1 MENIGAK
8 LLPFYVVADVSYS
21 MSGKKIAAANQ
32 ILPKTVD
39 ALAQNPILSDKV
51 RIGLVDFADDARVQL
66 PLCDV
71 LEPTLTIPTLRVRG
85 GTSYA
90 AAFRLLRA
98 EIAANI
104 KQLKGDGYLVHRPAV
119 FFLSD
124 GQPTDKDSVWRTA
137 FSDLVGETAYPN
149 FIPFGVENADGN
161 TLQALIHPSSGDK
174 QMRMFLMN
182 KGEDAAQAITSMAE
196 IMISSV
202 IESGHS
208 MSQGKSGVLLPD
220 KDDLPPGV
228 TTYAAS
234 DDDFV

>member
-8 LLPFYVVADVSYS
+8 LLPFYVVTDVSYS
-21 MSGKKIAAANQ
+21 MSGRKIAAANQ
-32 ILPKTVD
+32 ILPKVVD

-51 RIGLVDFADDARVQL
+51 RIGLIDFSDDARVQL

-71 LEPTLTIPTLRVRG
+71 LEPTLTIPALKVRG
-85 GTSYA
+85 STSYA
-90 AAFRLLRA
+90 AAFRLLRT

-124 GQPTDKDSVWRTA
+124 GEPTDKDSMWRSA
-137 FSDLVGETAYPN
+137 FADLVNEPAYPN
-149 FIPFGVENADGN
+149 VIPFGVEDADGH
-161 TLQALIHPSSGDK
+161 TLQALIHPSSGPK

-202 IESGHS
+202 IQSGHS
-208 MSQGKSGVLLPD
+208 MSQGQSGILLPD
-220 KDDLPPGV
+220 KYDLPTGV
-228 TTYAAS
+228 TTYTAA